1 MTGNSAL
8 ILALVCGFIAVGYG
22 FWARSWILSQDAG
35 NARMQE
41 IAAAIQT
48 GAAAYLARQYKTI
61 AIVGVVLAILIGV
74 FLGGLTATGF
84 IIGAVLSGA
93 CGFIGMN
100 VSVRA
105 NVRTAQAATKGI
117 GPALDVAFRGGA
129 ITGMLVVGLG
139 LLGVTAFYW
148 FLVGNGNLTPDK
160 SLAKL
165 LDPLIGFAFGS
176 SLISIFARLGGGIF
190 TKGADVGADLV
201 GKVEAG
207 IPEDDPRNPAVIA
220 DNVGDNVGDCAGMAA
235 DLFETYA
242 VTLIAT
248 MVLGA
253 LLVSSGG
260 TSTVVYPLALGAV
273 SIVASII
280 GCFFVKASPG
290 MKNVMPAL
298 YKGLAVAGGLSLIAF
313 YFVTTSMIAD
323 NALGGTGAAMKLFG
337 ACAVGLVLTA
347 ALVWITE
354 YYTGTQYAPV
364 KHIAEAS
371 TTGHGTNIIAGLGVS
386 MRSTAWPVIFVC
398 IAIWVSYTLAGL
410 YGIAIAATSMLS
422 MAGIVVALDAYGPI
436 TDNAG
441 GIAEMSEMPK
451 SVRDITDPLD
461 AVGNTTKAVTK
472 GYAIGSAGLAAL
484 VLFAD
489 YTHKLESYGH
499 QISFDLS
506 DPMVIVGLFIGGMIP
521 YLFGAMAMEAVG
533 RAAGSVVVEVRRQFK
548 EIKGIMEGTAKPE
561 YGRAVDMLTTAAI
574 KEMVIP
580 SLLPV
585 VVPILVGLFLGPKA
599 LGGLLMGTIV
609 TGLFV
614 AISMCTGGGA
624 WDNAKKYIEDGHH
637 GGKGSEAHKAAVT
650 GDTVG
655 DPYKDTAG
663 PAVNPLIKIINIVAL
678 LIVPLLPV
686 AGASVAHAPAAAPAA
701 VVAAAPAATAATAAA
716 LPADGASVTVD
727 NGVVKFYFASGKSD
741 VAAEGSKALEQIV
754 AGVAG
759 GKKAVVSGF
768 HDAAGDPAKNAE
780 LAKQRAMAVAALLK
794 TAGVA
799 DDKVELKK
807 PEQMQGDGPAHL
819 ARRVEVSLN

>member
-1 MTGNSAL
+1 MVGQSAL
-8 ILALVCGFIAVGYG
+8 IFALACGLVAVIYG
-22 FWARSWILSQDAG
+22 FWSRSWILSQDAG

-41 IAAAIQT
+41 IASAIQT

-61 AIVGVVLAILIGV
+61 GMVGIVLAVLIGV
-74 FLGGLTATGF
+74 FLDGPTAIGF
-84 IIGAVLSGA
+84 VLGAVLSGA

-100 VSVRA
+100 ISVRA

-139 LLGVTAFYW
+139 LLGVAGFFW
-148 FLVGNGNLTPDK
+148 FLVGNGNLNPA
-160 SLAKL
+160 SNLAKML
-165 LDPLIGFAFGS
+165 NPLIGFAFGS

-253 LLVSSGG
+253 LMVAAAPMQAVL
-260 TSTVVYPLALGAV
+260 YPLVLGAV
-273 SIVASII
+273 SIIASII

-298 YKGLAVAGGLSLIAF
+298 YKGLAIAGVLSLIAF
-313 YFVTTSMIAD
+313 WFVTGWIMPD
-323 NALGGTGAAMKLFG
+323 NAITESGSQLRLWGS
-337 ACAVGLVLTA
+337 CAVGLILTA

-354 YYTGTQYAPV
+354 FYTGTQYSPV
-364 KHIAEAS
+364 KHIAQAS

-386 MRSTAWPVIFVC
+386 MRSTAWPVLFVC
-398 IAIWVSYTLAGL
+398 AAIIASYALAGL
-410 YGIAIAATSMLS
+410 YGIAVAATSMLS

-441 GIAEMSEMPK
+441 GIAEMAELPS

-472 GYAIGSAGLAAL
+472 GYAIGSAGLASL

-489 YTHKLESYGH
+489 YTHKLETYGA
-499 QISFDLS
+499 QVSFDLS
-506 DPMVIVGLFIGGMIP
+506 DPMVIIGLFIGGMIP

-548 EIKGIMEGTAKPE
+548 EIAGIMEGTAKPE
-561 YGRAVDMLTTAAI
+561 YGKAVDMLTTAAI
-574 KEMVIP
+574 KEMIIP

-585 VVPILVGLFLGPKA
+585 VVPILVGVFLGPKA

-678 LIVPLLPV
+678 LIVPLLP
-686 AGASVAHAPAAAPAA
+686 
-701 VVAAAPAATAATAAA
+701 
-716 LPADGASVTVD
+716 
-727 NGVVKFYFASGKSD
+727 
-741 VAAEGSKALEQIV
+741 
-754 AGVAG
+754 
-759 GKKAVVSGF
+759 
-768 HDAAGDPAKNAE
+768 
-780 LAKQRAMAVAALLK
+780 LA
-794 TAGVA
+794 
-799 DDKVELKK
+799 
-807 PEQMQGDGPAHL
+807 
-819 ARRVEVSLN
+819 

>member
-1 MTGNSAL
+1 MSNVTLGLYFAL
-8 ILALVCGFIAVGYG
+8 ACGVLAVIYG
-22 FWARSWILSQDAG
+22 FVMRSWILRQDAG
-35 NARMQE
+35 NAKMQE
-41 IAAAIQT
+41 IAGAIQQ
-48 GAAAYLARQYKTI
+48 GAAAYLSRQYKTI
-61 AIVGVVLAILIGV
+61 AVVGVVLTILIAL
-74 FLGGLTATGF
+74 FLDYATALGF
-84 IIGAVLSGA
+84 VVGSVLSGA

-100 VSVRA
+100 VSVKA
-105 NVRTAQAATKGI
+105 NVRTAQAATKGMNE
-117 GPALDVAFRGGA
+117 ALNVAFKGGA

-139 LLGVTAFYW
+139 LLGVGLFFM
-148 FLVGNGNLTPDK
+148 FLVSIGAGQDL
-160 SLAKL
+160 SSVLH
-165 LDPLIGFAFGS
+165 PLIGLAFGS

-253 LLVSSGG
+253 LMVTGAP
-260 TSTVVYPLALGAV
+260 VAAIVYPLVLGGV
-273 SIVASII
+273 SIIASII
-280 GCFFVKASPG
+280 GCSFVKATPG

-298 YKGLAVAGGLSLIAF
+298 YKGLIVAGGLSLIAF
-313 YFVTTSMIAD
+313 YFVTNFIMPD
-323 NALGGTGAAMKLFG
+323 DALGIPGSQWRLFG
-337 ACAVGLVLTA
+337 ATIVGLVLTA

-354 YYTGTQYAPV
+354 YYTGTQFKPV
-364 KHIAEAS
+364 QHIAEAS
-371 TTGHGTNIIAGLGVS
+371 TKGHGTNIIAGLGIS
-386 MRSTAWPVIFVC
+386 MKSTAYPVIFVC
-398 IAIWVSYTLAGL
+398 AAIYAAYWLAGI
-410 YGIAIAATSMLS
+410 YGIAIAATAMLS

-441 GIAEMSEMPK
+441 GIAEMAGLPQA
-451 SVRDITDPLD
+451 VRDITDPLD

-489 YTHKLESYGH
+489 YTHALESIG
-499 QISFDLS
+499 QQVSFDLS
-506 DPMVIVGLFIGGMIP
+506 NHMVIIGLFIGGMIP

-533 RAAGSVVVEVRRQFK
+533 RCAGAVVEEVRRQFRD
-548 EIKGIMEGTAKPE
+548 IPGIMEGTAKPE
-561 YGRAVDMLTTAAI
+561 YGKAVDMLTSAAI
-574 KEMVIP
+574 KEMIIP

-585 VVPILVGLFLGPKA
+585 VAPIAVGLLLGPAA

-624 WDNAKKYIEDGHH
+624 WDNAKKYIEEGNF

-678 LIVPLLPV
+678 LIVPLLPMV
-686 AGASVAHAPAAAPAA
+686 
-701 VVAAAPAATAATAAA
+701 
-716 LPADGASVTVD
+716 
-727 NGVVKFYFASGKSD
+727 
-741 VAAEGSKALEQIV
+741 
-754 AGVAG
+754 
-759 GKKAVVSGF
+759 
-768 HDAAGDPAKNAE
+768 
-780 LAKQRAMAVAALLK
+780 R
-794 TAGVA
+794 
-799 DDKVELKK
+799 
-807 PEQMQGDGPAHL
+807 
-819 ARRVEVSLN
+819 

>member
-1 MTGNSAL
+1 MTGNFPLYAV
-8 ILALVCGFIAVGYG
+8 IACGLIAVIYG
-22 FWARSWILSQDAG
+22 VWARSWILSRDPG

-41 IAAAIQT
+41 IAAAIQA
-48 GAAAYLARQYKTI
+48 GASAYLAKQYTAI
-61 AIVGVVLAILIGV
+61 GIVGLVLAVLIAL
-74 FLGGLTATGF
+74 FLDGLTAAGF
-84 IIGAVLSGA
+84 VVGAVLSGA

-105 NVRTAQAATKGI
+105 NVRTAQAAAQGI
-117 GPALDVAFRGGA
+117 GPALQVAFRGGA

-139 LLGVTAFYW
+139 LLGVAGFYAFLGAGTAKPQA
-148 FLVGNGNLTPDK
+148 LN
-160 SLAKL
+160 
-165 LDPLIGFAFGS
+165 PLIGFAFGS

-253 LLVSSGG
+253 LMV
-260 TSTVVYPLALGAV
+260 TAAPANAVIYPLALGGV
-273 SIVASII
+273 SIIASIV

-290 MKNVMPAL
+290 MTNVMPAL
-298 YKGLAVAGGLSLIAF
+298 YRGLAVAGVLSLIAF
-313 YFVTTSMIAD
+313 WFVTAWLMPD
-323 NALGGTGAAMKLFG
+323 NAVVATGSQLRLFG
-337 ACAVGLVLTA
+337 ACFVGLALTA

-354 YYTGTQYAPV
+354 YYTGTQYKPV
-364 KHIAEAS
+364 QHVAQAS

-398 IAIWVSYTLAGL
+398 AAIIAAYTLAGL
-410 YGIAIAATSMLS
+410 YGVAVAATSMLS

-441 GIAEMSEMPK
+441 GIAEMAELPSA
-451 SVRDITDPLD
+451 VRDVTDPLD

-489 YTHKLESYGH
+489 YTHKLESYG
-499 QISFDLS
+499 QAINFNLS
-506 DPMVIVGLFIGGMIP
+506 DPLVIVGLFIGGLIP

-533 RAAGSVVVEVRRQFK
+533 RAAGAVVEEVRRQFRT
-548 EIKGIMEGTAKPE
+548 IPGIMDGTGKPE
-561 YGRAVDMLTTAAI
+561 YGKAVGMLTGAAI
-574 KEMVIP
+574 KEMMIP

-585 VVPILVGLFLGPKA
+585 LVPILVGLVLGPKA

-624 WDNAKKYIEDGHH
+624 WDNAKKYIEDGHF
-637 GGKGSEAHKAAVT
+637 GGKGSETHKAAVT

-678 LIVPLLPV
+678 LIVPLV
-686 AGASVAHAPAAAPAA
+686 VQFHAPQP
-701 VVAAAPAATAATAAA
+701 PR
-716 LPADGASVTVD
+716 
-727 NGVVKFYFASGKSD
+727 
-741 VAAEGSKALEQIV
+741 
-754 AGVAG
+754 
-759 GKKAVVSGF
+759 
-768 HDAAGDPAKNAE
+768 AAGPGAPGAAQMAQAE
-780 LAKQRAMAVAALLK
+780 P
-794 TAGVA
+794 T
-799 DDKVELKK
+799 
-807 PEQMQGDGPAHL
+807 PSGPAIGMP
-819 ARRVEVSLN
+819 R

>member
-8 ILALVCGFIAVGYG
+8 ILALVCGLIAVAYG
-22 FWARSWILSQDAG
+22 IWARGWILSQDAG
-35 NARMQE
+35 NDRMQE
-41 IAAAIQT
+41 IAAAIQD

-61 AIVGVVLAILIGV
+61 AIVGVILAILLGV
-74 FLGGLTATGF
+74 FLDGITAVGF
-84 IIGAVLSGA
+84 VIGAVLSGA

-100 VSVRA
+100 VSVKA

-139 LLGVTAFYW
+139 LLGVSGFYW
-148 FLVGNGNLTPDK
+148 FLVGDGNLTPDK
-160 SLAKL
+160 NLATL
-165 LDPLIGFAFGS
+165 LNPLIGFAFGS

-253 LLVSSGG
+253 LLISAAPGQAVL
-260 TSTVVYPLALGAV
+260 YPLALGAV
-273 SIVASII
+273 SIIASII

-290 MKNVMPAL
+290 MTNVMPAL
-298 YKGLAVAGGLSLIAF
+298 YKGLAISGALSLVAF
-313 YFVTTSMIAD
+313 YFVTTWLMPD
-323 NALGGTGAAMKLFG
+323 NALGGSGAQIRLFG
-337 ACAVGLVLTA
+337 ACAVGLALTA

-354 YYTGTQYAPV
+354 FYTGTQYAPV
-364 KHIAEAS
+364 QHIAQAS

-386 MRSTAWPVIFVC
+386 MRSTAWPVMFVC
-398 IAIWVSYTLAGL
+398 LAIWTAYALGGL

-441 GIAEMSEMPK
+441 GIAEMAEMPS
-451 SVRDITDPLD
+451 SVREITDPLD

-472 GYAIGSAGLAAL
+472 GYAIGSAGLASL

-489 YTHKLESYGH
+489 YTHKLEAYGKA
-499 QISFDLS
+499 ISFDLS
-506 DPMVIVGLFIGGMIP
+506 DPLVIIGLFIGGLIP

-548 EIKGIMEGTAKPE
+548 EIPGIMEGTAKPE
-561 YGRAVDMLTTAAI
+561 YGKAVDMLTTAAI

-585 VVPILVGLFLGPKA
+585 VVPVLVGLILGPKA
-599 LGGLLMGTIV
+599 LGGLLMGTII

-663 PAVNPLIKIINIVAL
+663 PAINPLIKIINIVAL
-678 LIVPLLPV
+678 LIVPLV
-686 AGASVAHAPAAAPAA
+686 
-701 VVAAAPAATAATAAA
+701 
-716 LPADGASVTVD
+716 
-727 NGVVKFYFASGKSD
+727 
-741 VAAEGSKALEQIV
+741 
-754 AGVAG
+754 
-759 GKKAVVSGF
+759 
-768 HDAAGDPAKNAE
+768 
-780 LAKQRAMAVAALLK
+780 
-794 TAGVA
+794 
-799 DDKVELKK
+799 
-807 PEQMQGDGPAHL
+807 MQVHGT
-819 ARRVEVSLN
+819 